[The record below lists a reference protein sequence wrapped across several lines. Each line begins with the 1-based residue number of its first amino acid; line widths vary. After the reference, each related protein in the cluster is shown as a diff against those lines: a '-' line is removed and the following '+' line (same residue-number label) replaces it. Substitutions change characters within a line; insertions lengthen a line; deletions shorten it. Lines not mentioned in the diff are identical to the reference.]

1 MKWRLVYLE
10 SPFAGDVDRNLH
22 YARIC
27 MADCLARGDAPFVSH
42 ALYTQPHVLD
52 DDIPEERTRGMSAGF
67 AWADVAEVSVF
78 YTDLGIS
85 KGMQQG
91 IEHAER
97 AGRTIEYR
105 TLGTDWRIE

>member
-10 SPFAGDVDRNLH
+10 SPYAGDVERNLQ
-22 YARIC
+22 YARAC

-42 ALYTQPHVLD
+42 ALYTQYLVLD
-52 DDIPEERTRGMSAGF
+52 DDIPEDRERGMSAGF
-67 AWADVAEVSVF
+67 AWADVAEASVF

-85 KGMQQG
+85 KGMKEG
-91 IEHAER
+91 ILHADR

-105 TLGTDWRIE
+105 TLGTDWRNQ